1 MNDRLGY
8 TDADDPTG
16 DGEESVKY
24 LIELED
30 DDE

>member
-16 DGEESVKY
+16 DGDRSVKY
-24 LIELED
+24 LINLED
-30 DDE
+30 DE